1 VVEQGQMV
9 VLVVLVVLV
18 VDRLVFKLEEVA

>member
-18 VDRLVFKLEEVA
+18 VDRPVFKLEEVA